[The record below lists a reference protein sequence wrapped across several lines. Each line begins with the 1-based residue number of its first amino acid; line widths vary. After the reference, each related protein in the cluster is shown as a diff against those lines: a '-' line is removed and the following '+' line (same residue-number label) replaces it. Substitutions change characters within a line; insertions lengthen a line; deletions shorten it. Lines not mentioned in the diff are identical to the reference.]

1 MRCLHQNCK
10 ERAVPKVVRF
20 VEPLSEGIRA
30 TNTPGY
36 LRSKHNFVVI
46 QADHDQ
52 GEHGEIAGLSNICST
67 DNRVIDS

>member
-1 MRCLHQNCK
+1 MPENCK

-36 LRSKHNFVVI
+36 IGSKHNFVVI
-46 QADHDQ
+46 YADHNQ
-52 GEHGEIAGLSNICST
+52 GAHGEISGLHNKCST
-67 DNRVIDS
+67 QKLR